1 MSNLLKHAEREL
13 TLIGYDGKDEYNNMV
28 KSAIMEL
35 IANFAKQ
42 GHSGFSAPYVIN
54 VVAKLAKFEV
64 LSPLTGADDEW
75 SHVSEDLWQNNRDS
89 AVFKDKNSCYYIDA
103 FVWVDKEG
111 SGYTNRKS
119 RGYIKSFPFTPKTFH
134 INVDDDG
141 NPINQAEMNEAL
153 KYYETN

>member
-35 IANFAKQ
+35 IATFAKQ

-54 VVAKLAKFEV
+54 VVTKLAKFEV

-75 SHVSEDLWQNNRDS
+75 NDVSDGLWQNNRDS
-89 AVFKDKNSCYYIDA
+89 AVFKAKDGCYFINA
-103 FVWVDKEG
+103 FVWVDKETC
-111 SGYTNRKS
+111 GYTNKKS
-119 RGYIKSFPFTPKTFH
+119 RGYIKSFPFIPKTFH

-141 NPINQAEMNEAL
+141 NPINQAEMDEAS
-153 KYYETN
+153 KYYAG